1 MPNLV
6 CQRVQKTW
14 LLWMFLKF
22 SKYFGTLLKKRGLQ
36 HPCGFP
42 AGHKDFSVHGTIILI
57 FATAYQE
64 PKSVFATNI

>member
-1 MPNLV
+1 M
-6 CQRVQKTW
+6 
-14 LLWMFLKF
+14 LKLTLPKDSENMAF
-22 SKYFGTLLKKRGLQ
+22 VDVSKISKYFGTLLKKRGLQ
-36 HPCGFP
+36 HPFGFP